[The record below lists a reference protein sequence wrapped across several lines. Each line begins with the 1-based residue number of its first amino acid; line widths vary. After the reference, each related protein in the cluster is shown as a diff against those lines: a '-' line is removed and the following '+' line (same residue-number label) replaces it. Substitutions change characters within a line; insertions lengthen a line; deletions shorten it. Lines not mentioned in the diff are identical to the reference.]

1 MIIDSYDIT
10 SEPIV
15 KPENFCHLFCMKP
28 ELGGSSTGKA

>member
-1 MIIDSYDIT
+1 MGENRMIIDFYDIT

-28 ELGGSSTGKA
+28 E

>member
-15 KPENFCHLFCMKP
+15 KKPENFCHLFCMKP
-28 ELGGSSTGKA
+28 E